1 MREVNKKVLVIAVAL
16 MAVVMLATPMV
27 ATVMAGKGQEKLDF
41 LLHMEGT
48 TVPPP
53 EKGWVT
59 NGGIQHAHN
68 LAWEIREAFYIE
80 IGEAGAVE
88 TIPKEELSYSGVLV
102 VTMVNSKQGWFVT
115 QVRETIT
122 IYTDDT
128 KTVERGT
135 IEILTLG
142 TNPAGNGAVVNGF
155 GTGEFEG
162 VKIMGRTTASMMPN
176 PSPPPDALLVL
187 DRAGTVMG
195 WPT

>member
-1 MREVNKKVLVIAVAL
+1 VREVKKKVLGIALVLLFVA
-16 MAVVMLATPMV
+16 MLATPIIG
-27 ATVMAGKGQEKLDF
+27 TVMAGKGQEKLDF

-59 NGGIQHAHN
+59 KGGIQHTHN
-68 LAWEIREAFYIE
+68 LAWEVRENFYIE

-88 TIPKEELSYSGVLV
+88 TIPKEELSYSGLLV
-102 VTMVNSKQGWFVT
+102 VTMVNTKQGWFLT

-122 IYTDDT
+122 IYTDDSQT
-128 KTVERGT
+128 AERGT

-162 VKIMGRTTASMMPN
+162 VKIMGRTTASMMTN
-176 PSPPPDALLVL
+176 PSPPPDNLLVL
-187 DRAGTVMG
+187 DRLGTVMG

>member
-1 MREVNKKVLVIAVAL
+1 VKGVKRKVLVTVLAL
-16 MAVVMLATPMV
+16 ALVLLATPFV
-27 ATVMAGKGQEKLDF
+27 GIVMAGKGQEKLDF

-68 LAWEIREAFYIE
+68 LEWEIREAFYIE

-88 TIPKEELSYSGVLV
+88 TIPKEELSYSGILV

-155 GTGEFEG
+155 GTGEFES
-162 VKIMGRTTASMMPN
+162 VKIIGRTSASMMPN
-176 PSPPPDALLVL
+176 SSPPPDALLVL
-187 DRAGTVMG
+187 DRMGTVMG
-195 WPT
+195 WP

>member
-1 MREVNKKVLVIAVAL
+1 VREVKRKILLTVLAL
-16 MAVVMLATPMV
+16 AIVLLATPFV
-27 ATVMAGKGQEKLDF
+27 GTVMAGKGQEKLDF
-41 LLHMEGT
+41 LLHMEGA

-59 NGGIQHAHN
+59 NGGIQHSHN

-88 TIPKEELSYSGVLV
+88 TIPKEELSYSGILV
-102 VTMVNSKQGWFVT
+102 VTMVNTKQGWFVT

-162 VKIMGRTTASMMPN
+162 VKIMGTTTASMMIN

-187 DRAGTVMG
+187 DRVGIVMG

>member
-1 MREVNKKVLVIAVAL
+1 VREVNKKVLGLALVLLFVA
-16 MAVVMLATPMV
+16 MLSTPIIG
-27 ATVMAGKGQEKLDF
+27 TVMAGKGQEKLDF

-59 NGGIQHAHN
+59 KGGIQHAHN
-68 LAWEIREAFYIE
+68 LAWEVREDFYIE

-88 TIPKEELSYSGVLV
+88 TIPKEELSYSGILI
-102 VTMVNSKQGWFVT
+102 VTMVNTKQGWFLT

-162 VKIMGRTTASMMPN
+162 VKIKGTTTASMMTN
-176 PSPPPDALLVL
+176 PSPPPDQLLVL
-187 DRAGTVMG
+187 DRVGTVMG
-195 WPT
+195 WP